1 MTLPTRIVD
10 AKKREEISRYLSKS
24 DARQKIFNCVYRGGN
39 QPKSAEHIAERTKL
53 TRIRVL
59 QLSTPM
65 AHEGYIVEQKAN
77 GRKAFSKQKD
87 LVAHRDSILRL
98 AKNKARLEA
107 LTEARGGKVNIT
119 VSMKAPKQI
128 RVDHITVDS
137 IDNFA
142 RVRLISA
149 PKTHGVT
156 PKRLRESVFKYGIAH
171 ILGDQGVF
179 TDWGGEKNDLYT
191 DQLTI
196 GGKRYRAAIALKGV
210 ATAPPLTIDKLGK
223 RANQIPRLFS
233 SAAEVF
239 IIQFEGQIS
248 EDVIEQMQIY
258 AANKSKETGKLIRF
272 GVIGAEDS
280 IRLRAA
286 YPKSFIP
293 KS

>member
-1 MTLPTRIVD
+1 
-10 AKKREEISRYLSKS
+10 
-24 DARQKIFNCVYRGGN
+24 
-39 QPKSAEHIAERTKL
+39 
-53 TRIRVL
+53 
-59 QLSTPM
+59 M

-149 PKTHGVT
+149 PKTHSVT